1 MNAIQ
6 TNQNEN
12 GESGKGLLSG
22 QNKKMKIGEFIEI
35 LSNNAWRVPLR
46 KTEDIAEIR
55 QDLAVRA
62 VEKFQYYESQ
72 GKTVGPALARLIV
85 TDAVNGY
92 RWRGRIYN
100 EVTEKAFE
108 IQEEPEEGS
117 GSIAP
122 PSSRYFRT
130 DLFIEFLDFV
140 EVMNSILDEQKAK
153 VFEALMSGYQQNE
166 IAEMLGLSK
175 GRVSQIVA
183 EVESIA
189 RHITA

>member
-1 MNAIQ
+1 
-6 TNQNEN
+6 
-12 GESGKGLLSG
+12 
-22 QNKKMKIGEFIEI
+22 MKIEEFIEI
-35 LSNNAWRVPLR
+35 LWNNAWRVPLR

-85 TDAVNGY
+85 ADAVNGY
-92 RWRGRIYN
+92 RWKGRIYN

-108 IQEEPEEGS
+108 IQEEPEEES
-117 GSIAP
+117 GAIAP

-153 VFEALMSGYQQNE
+153 VFDALMAGYQQNE

-189 RHITA
+189 RKITK